1 MKRIKIGIGMLLLLG
16 LLTAVCACA
25 QELPG
30 VECFSPGFVKLSA
43 RMEQS
48 PAISAEATLTVENAF
63 YARNLSLLRT
73 LLDGTTLSYR
83 GGGDTD
89 ELTLS
94 RGGEALMNI
103 ALTADDTR
111 ALLRLDGQAMDIS
124 DLLGL
129 AATPDEAQRGRLDFA
144 EKLRTTPVLERMALT
159 QIADTLEN
167 AKAGETLLPGVTVV
181 RPFSVSRTM
190 SDDGERM
197 TKIDIDGSVSTAGG
211 EWKITGFIRHPG
223 GKAPKDTAE
232 LVIEQDDANR
242 LELSYSA
249 LRKSEIEQKNRKGT
263 ASVAAAFKLAG
274 KVGGNAIHTTLKVNT
289 KNEWTADGEKLNE
302 KITVTATL
310 GHQDNT
316 PGKRMQRLN
325 RVDATNKNILRIT
338 TTEADEETLS
348 FTDDMSLKIEMDSN
362 TFLEGGMKLSVTVGG
377 EAPQAVAAQA
387 QPADKQEVQAAFD
400 SVIRTLSARLYAQL
414 GDKTKQ
420 AIADGL

>member
-1 MKRIKIGIGMLLLLG
+1 MKKIGILMMLLLCM
-16 LLTAVCACA
+16 LTAACASA

-30 VECFSPGFVKLSA
+30 VECFSPGFLKLNA

-48 PAISAEATLTVENAF
+48 PAVSAEATLTVENAF
-63 YARNLSLLRT
+63 YARNLSVLRA
-73 LLDGTTLSYR
+73 LLDGMTLNYR

-94 RGGEALMNI
+94 RGGETLMNV
-103 ALTADDTR
+103 ALTADDTQ

-124 DLLGL
+124 GLLGL
-129 AATPDEAQRGRLDFA
+129 TATPDEAQRAGFDFA

-159 QIADTLEN
+159 GIADTLEN
-167 AKAGETLLPGVTVV
+167 AKAGETLLPGMTVV

-197 TKIDIDGSVSTAGG
+197 TKINIDGSVSMAGG
-211 EWKITGFIRHPG
+211 EWNITGFIRHPG
-223 GKAPKDTAE
+223 GKSPKDTAE

-274 KVGGNAIHTTLKVNT
+274 KVGGSAVHTTLKVNT

-310 GHQDNT
+310 EHQDNT

-325 RVDATNKNILRIT
+325 QVNATNKNILRIT

-377 EAPQAVAAQA
+377 EAPQAAAAQA
-387 QPADKQEVQAAFD
+387 QPADEQEVQAAFD
-400 SVIRTLSARLYAQL
+400 SAIQALSARLYAQL